1 MVSNYVEEFKTCL
14 NLFLKETSQYRL
26 YKGYMFQCFSYHVA
40 VQSHIMIGS
49 TPPTPCQ
56 GDTQIILG
64 ESLSLISLNISISAS
79 QSLTPAVCTMWL
91 VVGGEFST
99 LMHIKFVFLILI

>member
-1 MVSNYVEEFKTCL
+1 
-14 NLFLKETSQYRL
+14 
-26 YKGYMFQCFSYHVA
+26 MFQCFSYHVA

-64 ESLSLISLNISISAS
+64 QSLSLSLNISISAS
-79 QSLTPAVCTMWL
+79 QCPTPAVCTMWL
-91 VVGGEFST
+91 VVGGGFST
-99 LMHIKFVFLILI
+99 LMHIKFVFLIFI